1 LEKLTGATA
10 KARTKTNSGAL
21 QMSSILAGEIA
32 LVTGASR
39 GIGAAIADVLAANG
53 AKVIGTA
60 TSDAGAQAI
69 GARLAAHGGVGRA
82 LNVTDGAA
90 VEALID
96 ATAKEFGPIS
106 LLVNNAGITRDQ
118 LLLRMKDEDWQAILD
133 TNLTSVYRTSKAVM
147 RGMMKARKGRIIS
160 IASVIGL
167 TGNPG
172 QSNYAAAKA
181 GIIAFSKSL
190 AREIG
195 SRGITVNVVAPGFID
210 TDMTR
215 SLPEESKQAL
225 LGQIALGR
233 LGAPD
238 DIAQAVLF
246 LASPAATYITGET
259 LHVNG
264 GMYMA

>member
-1 LEKLTGATA
+1 MSKP
-10 KARTKTNSGAL
+10 L
-21 QMSSILAGEIA
+21 QGEVA

-39 GIGAAIADVLAANG
+39 GIGAAIADELAAMG
-53 AKVIGTA
+53 ATVIGTA
-60 TSDAGAQAI
+60 TSENGAAAI
-69 GARLAAHGGVGRA
+69 GERLAAHGGRGRV
-82 LNVTDGAA
+82 LDVTDGAA
-90 VEALID
+90 VEGLID
-96 ATAKEFGPIS
+96 AIAKEFGAVSI
-106 LLVNNAGITRDQ
+106 LVNNAGITRDQ
-118 LLLRMKDEDWQAILD
+118 LLMRMRDDDWQAIID

-147 RGMMKARKGRIIS
+147 RGMMKAKKGRIIS

-215 SLPEESKQAL
+215 ALPEESKQAL

-233 LGAPD
+233 LGEAT
-238 DIAQAVLF
+238 DIAKAVGF
-246 LASPAATYITGET
+246 LASPAAAYITGET
-259 LHVNG
+259 MHVNG
-264 GMYMA
+264 GMYMP

>member
-1 LEKLTGATA
+1 MSKP
-10 KARTKTNSGAL
+10 L
-21 QMSSILAGEIA
+21 QGEVA

-39 GIGAAIADVLAANG
+39 GIGAAIADELAAMG
-53 AKVIGTA
+53 ATVIGTA
-60 TSDAGAQAI
+60 TSESGAAAI
-69 GARLAAHGGVGRA
+69 GQRLAAHGGHGRV
-82 LNVTDGAA
+82 LDVTDGAA
-90 VEALID
+90 VDGLID
-96 ATAKEFGPIS
+96 AIAKEFGAVSI
-106 LLVNNAGITRDQ
+106 LVNNAGITRDQ
-118 LLLRMKDEDWQAILD
+118 LLMRMKDEDWQAIID

-147 RGMMKARKGRIIS
+147 RGMMKAKKGRIIS

-215 SLPEESKQAL
+215 ALPEESKQAL

-233 LGAPD
+233 LGEAT
-238 DIAQAVLF
+238 DIAKAVGF
-246 LASPAATYITGET
+246 LASPAAAYITGET
-259 LHVNG
+259 MHVNG
-264 GMYMA
+264 GMYMP